1 MGKIIAM
8 IPARMGSQR
17 LAQKNLRT
25 IRGVPLIVR
34 AIRKCQDAGCFDEI
48 WVNSEDLAFAPIAE
62 AEGVKFHQRPAEL
75 GNNQATSEDF
85 VKEFFRTHD
94 CGRLAQVHSIA
105 PLLTAA
111 EVKAFMD
118 AWVNSNHDVMLSCI
132 HDQIEVA
139 YQDKPV
145 NFTFAEKTNSQDLE
159 PTQRITWS
167 ITGWKRQA
175 FLEAAEAGKNATY
188 YGSVGFYPVSSVS
201 GHVIKTQT
209 DLEIAEALMNIIEPA
224 FATERK

>member
-25 IRGVPLIVR
+25 LRGVPLIVR
-34 AIRKCQDAGCFDEI
+34 AIRKCQEADCFDEI
-48 WVNSEDLAFAPIAE
+48 WVNSENPAFAPIAE
-62 AEGVKFHQRPAEL
+62 AEGVQFHQRPAEL

-85 VKEFFRTHD
+85 VKEFFHAHN
-94 CGRLAQVHSIA
+94 CEHLAQVHSIA

-118 AWVNSNHDVMLSCI
+118 SWLNSDHDVMLSCI

-139 YQDKPV
+139 YQNKPV
-145 NFTFAEKTNSQDLE
+145 NFTFAEKTNSQDLQ

-167 ITGWKRQA
+167 ITGWKRA
-175 FLEAAEAGKNATY
+175 RFLEAAAAGKNSTY
-188 YGSVGFYPVSSVS
+188 YGSVGFYPVSSIS

-209 DLEIAEALMNIIEPA
+209 DLDIAEALLNIVEPTA
-224 FATERK
+224 VTVSQ